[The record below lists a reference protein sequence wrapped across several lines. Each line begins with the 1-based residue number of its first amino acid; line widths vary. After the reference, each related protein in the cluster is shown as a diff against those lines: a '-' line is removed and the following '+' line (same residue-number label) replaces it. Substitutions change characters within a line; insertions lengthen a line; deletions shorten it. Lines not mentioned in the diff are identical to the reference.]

1 LKYGEY
7 GKKAIY
13 FAQGVLLYEFS
24 MDAVIAV
31 LLAVLQAAFAVLGA
45 RVSLKPPGKRAG
57 QRFMV
62 LFLVL
67 GVAGVALVGWQAV
80 RARASSKEN
89 RLTVLGDSDHPPYVA
104 VISLPGNTRFIV
116 SNSSDY
122 PAYGI
127 RIRLRDET
135 ARCVRE
141 WEYPELAAH
150 TAFLDDNPWVPPD
163 ETAQRRFVADITTR
177 TGLVREE
184 LLLRRD
190 GDNQWTKALR
200 VRRGTRTL
208 VEDVDSD
215 WPRNAKGQVDW
226 SAQ

>member
-1 LKYGEY
+1 
-7 GKKAIY
+7 
-13 FAQGVLLYEFS
+13 
-24 MDAVIAV
+24 MDAVIAL
-31 LLAVLQAAFAVLGA
+31 LLAVLQLALAFLGGL
-45 RVSLKPPGKRAG
+45 VSLKPLDQRARR
-57 QRFMV
+57 RFV
-62 LFLVL
+62 ALFVVL
-67 GVAGVALVGWQAV
+67 GLAGVCLVGWQAS
-80 RARASSKEN
+80 RAQKSSEEN
-89 RLTVLGDSDHPPYVA
+89 RRILLGDSEHPPYVA

-127 RIRLRDET
+127 RIWLRDET

-141 WEYPELAAH
+141 WEYPEVAAH
-150 TAFLDDNPWVPPD
+150 TAFLDDNPWVPSD

-177 TGLVREE
+177 TGVVREE

-190 GDNQWTKALR
+190 ANNQWTKALR

-208 VEDVDSD
+208 AEDVDSD

-226 SAQ
+226 PAQ